1 MSRSYGTTKQSVLAG
16 RRIKRSRTGER
27 IIPRVISCRPRAGD
41 IHPMGRSHVLR
52 LLSQIPEK
60 YIYGLSRVELRART
74 GEIGKPFG
82 LYLPRDKAIYLYSLP
97 TTWHVPAISK
107 GVLAALRQ
115 YSPQIEHKENE
126 VIVRWPDEDIFML
139 WFFYEVVTHE
149 LGHHYRNQYRSKR
162 KKSLRTMDHELV
174 ADLHARRLKELS
186 LAAVKKRMYEQHESE
201 PDK

>member
-1 MSRSYGTTKQSVLAG
+1 MSRSYGTTKESVLAG

-27 IIPRVISCRPRAGD
+27 IIPRVISRRPRAGD

-52 LLSQIPEK
+52 LLRQIPEK
-60 YIYGLSRVELRART
+60 YTYGLARVELRARA

-82 LYLPRDKAIYLYSLP
+82 LYLPRDKAILLYSLP
-97 TTWHVPAISK
+97 TTWHLPSLSK
-107 GVLAALRQ
+107 GMLAGLRQ
-115 YSPQIEHKENE
+115 YFPQIEQKKDE
-126 VIVRWPDEDIFML
+126 VVVRWPSEPIFML
-139 WFFYEVVTHE
+139 WFFYEVVAHE

-162 KKSLRTMDHELV
+162 KKSLRAMDHELV

-201 PDK
+201 PEK